1 MSTNKT
7 KTNASLVTTGAEEDP
22 DSQLPKKYSMSLLRN
37 MQVAGK
43 DYNLFRNVIHVLT
56 IVLQDLQAGTMSF
69 SDVLGVNRMPSFEEF
84 VRFLQTME
92 VYGCGYT
99 DDVDVFRY
107 NQRNTETHS

>member
-7 KTNASLVTTGAEEDP
+7 KTNASLVTAGAEEDP

-56 IVLQDLQAGTMSF
+56 IVLQDL
-69 SDVLGVNRMPSFEEF
+69 
-84 VRFLQTME
+84 
-92 VYGCGYT
+92 
-99 DDVDVFRY
+99 
-107 NQRNTETHS
+107 